1 MESSKITNQEVINL
15 GKAIISELDMGVDS
29 NTLERWLV
37 HYIAANIYKSENSQG
52 EEKEVAEKN
61 CIDVILKLWHHRSEL
76 PRGIRPFTDFDS
88 AFRGLSKLDDSSQ
101 RPYYNQFSQF
111 ENKIDES
118 ESEESKK
125 WVDIA
130 ISIDKTARIL
140 VLESFKL
147 AANSALTDKSKNILA
162 LAPESSDSDIRVILD
177 LLYDKEPFKLK
188 DEEPFELTDEELSE
202 FAVEEPFGFIDEE
215 SERTKE
221 TIELIEKL
229 KADCDAVIE
238 KLNLDK

>member
-37 HYIAANIYKSENSQG
+37 HYIAANIHKSENSQG

-61 CIDVILKLWHHRSEL
+61 CIDVILKLWHHRLEL

-111 ENKIDES
+111 EDEIDES
-118 ESEESKK
+118 ESKESKQ
-125 WVDIA
+125 WVDVA
-130 ISIDKTARIL
+130 ISIDKAAKTL
-140 VLESFKL
+140 VSESFEL
-147 AANSALTDKSKNILA
+147 AANAALTEKSKKILR
-162 LAPESSDSDIRVILD
+162 LAPAGSGSDIQIMLD
-177 LLYDKEPFKLK
+177 LLYDKKPSELADK
-188 DEEPFELTDEELSE
+188 D
-202 FAVEEPFGFIDEE
+202 
-215 SERTKE
+215 
-221 TIELIEKL
+221 IEKITEKINSIEAL
-229 KADCDAVIE
+229 KSICDIFIE
-238 KLNLDK
+238 KLNVELS